1 MKQNIIINTIDGKV
15 KIQFEHCERCKYFEG
30 CYKSDGEY
38 HKGVP
43 QFITQ
48 ECVEGGTR

>member
-1 MKQNIIINTIDGKV
+1 MKQNIVINTVDGKV
-15 KIQFEHCERCKYFEG
+15 KIQFEHCERCKYFES

-38 HKGVP
+38 HKGTP

-48 ECVEGGTR
+48 ECVDGEAI